1 MDGKI
6 VSPGVMVDLFADAMA
21 LHRPTVVQ
29 VDRILAGAG
38 LRTKGARGVNA
49 PSVRHLDVVRLLLA
63 FMAGD
68 AVKEAADNVR
78 RLGRYLTHPVLIR
91 REELNGGRSCG
102 DRRQIDPAEVISL
115 PDIHCLEDAMAH
127 VLERLSDPSYLEGLD
142 LHSTEKI
149 SSNRS
154 YRIQIPSNQGLVTIR
169 LGPFTFIYK
178 STFDLVKQRI
188 ISADDIQ
195 IDPITKQDI
204 NQDPGEEAGITTS
217 RSISLNSL
225 LKISRIAPSK

>member
-1 MDGKI
+1 
-6 VSPGVMVDLFADAMA
+6 
-21 LHRPTVVQ
+21 
-29 VDRILAGAG
+29 
-38 LRTKGARGVNA
+38 
-49 PSVRHLDVVRLLLA
+49 
-63 FMAGD
+63 MAGD

-154 YRIQIPSNQGLVTIR
+154 YRAETDAREIRPSSVLRGT
-169 LGPFTFIYK
+169 YK
-178 STFDLVKQRI
+178 AKRVYSFHSKSAMSQ
-188 ISADDIQ
+188 ISARAYRVV
-195 IDPITKQDI
+195 
-204 NQDPGEEAGITTS
+204 N
-217 RSISLNSL
+217 
-225 LKISRIAPSK
+225 